1 MRRRAILL
9 VLVVSTC
16 FARTATH
23 DEPVRVTVQQL
34 QQFIQEQQAEHVS
47 DRDLAQ
53 KLAGAELS
61 EQLTESKLDQMKTEL
76 KLGEETVTELNILA
90 DLSAF
95 LEPPAA
101 EKPVKEPPDV
111 AAQKDIIRAA
121 QSFAEVTLKRL
132 PDFLATRTTRSF
144 EDIPIEIEDGA
155 AQSGM
160 HPVRT
165 LVREVAYRN
174 GMEISRDAAAAQ
186 SSGDPRKA
194 SLPTLSSAGEYG
206 PALTIV
212 LGDSAHGTI
221 AWSHWEQT
229 SAGMVAVFHYD
240 VPKEE
245 SHYQVDFCCALDLE
259 KREYVSFHGKPAYS
273 GSISVDPATGDVLRL
288 ALQAQ
293 VGDFDPAL
301 QLGFLV
307 SYGEVEVEGKR
318 LICPLHSAVT
328 LRSEWVFQKRVR
340 RLIRVNDVVFTAYRR
355 FGSTARIVT
364 NQPVQ

>member
-1 MRRRAILL
+1 MRRSEILL
-9 VLVVSTC
+9 VLVVSAC
-16 FARTATH
+16 FVRAATR

-34 QQFIQEQQAEHVS
+34 QQFLEEQQAEHMS

-53 KLAGAELS
+53 KLAGAELT
-61 EQLTESKLDQMKTEL
+61 EQLTETKLDRLKTEL
-76 KLGEETVTELNILA
+76 KLGEETATELNILA

-95 LEPPAA
+95 LARPAA
-101 EKPVKEPPDV
+101 ERPAQEPPDA
-111 AAQKDIIRAA
+111 AAQKEIIRAA
-121 QSFAEVTLKRL
+121 QSFAAVTLRRL

-144 EDIPIEIEDGA
+144 EDIPINVGGGT

-174 GMEISRDAAAAQ
+174 GMEISRDASAAQ
-186 SSGDPRKA
+186 SAGDPRRA

-212 LGDSAHGTI
+212 LGDSTHGTI
-221 AWSHWEQT
+221 VWSHWEQT
-229 SAGMVAVFHYD
+229 SAGTVAVFRYE
-240 VPKEE
+240 VPKED
-245 SHYQVDFCCALDLE
+245 SHYQVDFCCAMDVD

-273 GSISVDPATGDVLRL
+273 GWISIDPETGDVLRL
-288 ALQAQ
+288 TLEAQ
-293 VGDFDPAL
+293 IDGFDPPL
-301 QLGFLV
+301 KLGFLV

-318 LICPLHSAVT
+318 LICPLRSAVT
-328 LRSEWVFQKRVR
+328 LRSEWLAQKRSRHV
-340 RLIRVNDVVFTAYRR
+340 IRVNDVAFTAYRR

-364 NQPVQ
+364 NQPVH

>member
-9 VLVVSTC
+9 VLVVSAG
-16 FARTATH
+16 FARAATR
-23 DEPVRVTVQQL
+23 DEPVRVTVLQL
-34 QQFIQEQQAEHVS
+34 QQFLEEQQAEHMS

-53 KLAGAELS
+53 KLAGAELT
-61 EQLTESKLDQMKTEL
+61 EQLTESTLDHLKSEL
-76 KLGEETVTELNILA
+76 KLGEETATELNILA

-95 LEPPAA
+95 LKPPATETPA
-101 EKPVKEPPDV
+101 KEPPDA

-121 QSFAEVTLKRL
+121 QKFAAVTLKRL

-144 EDIPIEIEDGA
+144 EDIPIDVGGGT

-174 GMEISRDAAAAQ
+174 GMEITRDATAEQ
-186 SSGDPRKA
+186 SAGDPRKA

-212 LGDSAHGTI
+212 LDDSAHGTI

-229 SAGMVAVFHYD
+229 SAGMVAVFRYD
-240 VPKEE
+240 VPQED
-245 SHYQVDFCCALDLE
+245 SHYQVDFCCALDVH

-288 ALQAQ
+288 TLEAQ
-293 VGDFDPAL
+293 IGDFDPAL

-307 SYGEVEVEGKR
+307 SYGEIEVEGKR
-318 LICPLHSAVT
+318 LICPLRSAVT
-328 LRSEWVFQKRVR
+328 MRSEWVSQKRVR
-340 RLIRVNDVVFTAYRR
+340 HLIRVNDVMFTAYRR

-364 NQPVQ
+364 NQPAQ

>member
-9 VLVVSTC
+9 VLVMSAG
-16 FARTATH
+16 FARAATR

-34 QQFIQEQQAEHVS
+34 QQFLDEQQAEQVG

-61 EQLTESKLDQMKTEL
+61 EQLTEFDLDRLKAEL

-101 EKPVKEPPDV
+101 ERPAKVPPDV

-144 EDIPIEIEDGA
+144 EDIPIDVGGGT

-165 LVREVAYRN
+165 LVREVAYHN
-174 GMEISRDAAAAQ
+174 GMEISRDVTAAQ
-186 SSGDPRKA
+186 IPGDAREA

-221 AWSHWEQT
+221 TWSHWEQT
-229 SAGMVAVFHYD
+229 SAGTVAVFHYE
-240 VPKEE
+240 VPKED
-245 SHYQVDFCCALDLE
+245 SHYQVDYCCALDMH

-273 GSISVDPATGDVLRL
+273 GLISIDPATGDVLRL
-288 ALQAQ
+288 TLQAQ
-293 VGDFDPAL
+293 IGDFDPVL

-340 RLIRVNDVVFTAYRR
+340 HLIRVNDVVFTAYRR

-364 NQPVQ
+364 NQPAQ